1 MTVPRARQADP
12 RDETLPPMERLA
24 AIMARLR
31 DPVRGCPWDKEQN
44 FASIAPYTI
53 EEAYEVADAIQHG
66 DMPAL
71 RDELGD
77 LLLQVVFH
85 AQMASESGAFD
96 IDDVARSI
104 NDKMIKRHPHVFG
117 TGSVEGAEAQTRAW
131 EAQKA
136 DERQAKAVAE
146 GRPAGALDGVATG
159 LPALTRAL
167 KLQKRAARVGFDWP
181 AKDAVA
187 QIEAKLD
194 EELAEIKAEIA
205 SGDRAALEAECGDL
219 LFVCVNLLRHLD
231 VDPES
236 AMRATNAKFER
247 RFRAVEATMA
257 KSGIANLA
265 EVGLERL
272 EAAWVEVK
280 AAERIAKG

>member
-1 MTVPRARQADP
+1 MTATAPRPPDP
-12 RDETLPPMERLA
+12 NDASLRPLERLI

-31 DPVRGCPWDKEQN
+31 DPRRGCPWDIEQD

-53 EEAYEVADAIQHG
+53 EEAYEVADAVQHG
-66 DMPAL
+66 DMNAL

-85 AQMASESGAFD
+85 SQMAREAGSFD
-96 IDDVARSI
+96 IDDVARAI

-117 TGSVEGAEAQTRAW
+117 DASIEGAAAQTKAW

-136 DERQAKAVAE
+136 EERQTRARAE
-146 GRPAGALDGVATG
+146 GRPASALDGVAVG

-181 AKDAVA
+181 ATSAITE
-187 QIEAKLD
+187 IEAKLA
-194 EELAEIKAEIA
+194 EEMGEIKSAIA
-205 SGDRAALEAECGDL
+205 GGERRAIEDECGDL

-231 VDPES
+231 IDPET
-236 AMRATNAKFER
+236 ALRATNAKFER
-247 RFRAVEATMA
+247 RFQAVEDRMKAA
-257 KSGIANLA
+257 GFGDLA
-265 EVGLERL
+265 SAGLERL
-272 EAAWVEVK
+272 EAAWAAVK
-280 AAERIAKG
+280 TEEKAGR